1 MAGHSKW
8 SNIKHRKAAQD
19 AKRGQA
25 FTKVA
30 RQIVMAVKEG
40 GPDPETN
47 FRLRLAIDRARQ
59 INMPNDNIERAIN
72 RGVGNT
78 DGDNFE
84 EIIYEGYGPHGVA
97 IMIQV
102 LTDNRNRTAGEVR
115 HALSKAGGNLGESGC
130 VSWMFEQKGLIAIEQ
145 NTASPVDEDELMM
158 QALEA
163 GAEDIQLE
171 EDVFK
176 ILTAPNDFNQVKQ
189 ALEAEGYQFL
199 VAEVSM
205 VPKNTISI
213 SEEAGEQIEKLI
225 DTLEDLDDVQ
235 EVYTNYEIE

>member
-97 IMIQV
+97 IMMQV